1 MISDFER
8 QEPLR
13 LILQKEL
20 RDKFS
25 ETSWLK
31 VRNQWYKKFT
41 HGYHGSSEAVDEHDY
56 LYRTNEGRRL
66 LQQMVRW
73 IRKNNKYVYEI

>member
-41 HGYHGSSEAVDEHDY
+41 HGYHSSSEAVDEHDY
-56 LYRTNEGRRL
+56 LYRTDEGRKL
-66 LQQMVRW
+66 LQQMVSW
-73 IRKNNKYVYEI
+73 IRNNNKYVYEI